1 MLRLQRKGFE
11 PEEAW
16 KYLMKATKRKYSMIS
31 SSQPGSDTKQLESG
45 VVLGHAYTIMGV
57 YELQMNGKL

>member
-1 MLRLQRKGFE
+1 
-11 PEEAW
+11 
-16 KYLMKATKRKYSMIS
+16 MIS

-57 YELQMNGKL
+57 YQIQINGKLQRLIKLRNPWGRT